1 MRNDAYDFVIV
12 GAGTAGCVLA
22 GRLSADPDIQVLL
35 IEAGRDMEPGKE
47 PRSIRDPFPSSYGDA
62 RFSWTKLVAEVGTDI
77 GDGGPVLSRHF
88 TQGRLMGGSSSI
100 MGMMAQRGLPADFDE
115 WEDLGAEGWS
125 WQDVLPYF
133 NRLENDWDFG
143 GPLHGKDGPIPI
155 RRYKRESWPPF
166 VQAVAAEM
174 EDVGYPFHPDF
185 NGFFGDC
192 VTTVPMNNTPTQ
204 RVSAAMGYVDA
215 AARRRPNLTIL
226 ADAAVERLVLDGTR
240 VTGVAVRKGDTA
252 TTYSG
257 REVLVCAGAIHSP
270 ALLMRSGIG
279 PAEALRRVG
288 ITPVVD
294 RTGVGRNLFNHAIA
308 HIAIHLPRR
317 SKQDRALTSW
327 AFAMLRY
334 SSGHPGCPAGDMQV
348 FPTNR
353 TSWHPLGWRIG
364 ALGVCLYKP
373 FSAGTVELRSGD
385 PAEEPEVKFRLLSDP
400 RDFERMVDGLAMAA
414 RILRSK
420 RVRAVT
426 NEAFLPSGG
435 QANALNRPSRLNWLK
450 SAVIS
455 TLFDLPF
462 GLRRT
467 LLARSLVDLD
477 RLATDRTACE
487 AVIRRVG
494 AGVHHVSGTC
504 RIGRAEDPAAVVDP
518 ACRVHGVSGL
528 RVIDASIMPR
538 VVSANTHLAVL
549 MIGEKMAQ
557 ALLDER
563 TLGTRSPVDVG
574 VAA

>member
-1 MRNDAYDFVIV
+1 
-12 GAGTAGCVLA
+12 
-22 GRLSADPDIQVLL
+22 
-35 IEAGRDMEPGKE
+35 
-47 PRSIRDPFPSSYGDA
+47 
-62 RFSWTKLVAEVGTDI
+62 
-77 GDGGPVLSRHF
+77 
-88 TQGRLMGGSSSI
+88 
-100 MGMMAQRGLPADFDE
+100 
-115 WEDLGAEGWS
+115 
-125 WQDVLPYF
+125 
-133 NRLENDWDFG
+133 
-143 GPLHGKDGPIPI
+143 
-155 RRYKRESWPPF
+155 
-166 VQAVAAEM
+166 
-174 EDVGYPFHPDF
+174 
-185 NGFFGDC
+185 
-192 VTTVPMNNTPTQ
+192 
-204 RVSAAMGYVDA
+204 
-215 AARRRPNLTIL
+215 
-226 ADAAVERLVLDGTR
+226 
-240 VTGVAVRKGDTA
+240 
-252 TTYSG
+252 
-257 REVLVCAGAIHSP
+257 
-270 ALLMRSGIG
+270 
-279 PAEALRRVG
+279 
-288 ITPVVD
+288 
-294 RTGVGRNLFNHAIA
+294 
-308 HIAIHLPRR
+308 
-317 SKQDRALTSW
+317 
-327 AFAMLRY
+327 
-334 SSGHPGCPAGDMQV
+334 MQV

-400 RDFERMVDGLAMAA
+400 RDFERIVDGLAMAA

-426 NEAFLPSGG
+426 NEAFLPPGG
-435 QANALNRPSRLNWLK
+435 QASALNRPSRLNWLK

-477 RLATDRTACE
+477 RLATDRTARE

-504 RIGRAEDPAAVVDP
+504 RMGRAEDPAAVVDP
-518 ACRVHGVSGL
+518 ACRVHGVTGL

-563 TLGTRSPVDVG
+563 TLGTRSPVGVE